1 MEKELKSNNFG
12 SSTLYTRLAELPT
25 CMYLVMRFATVE
37 KVVFPVG
44 VAVPPVLASRIGITN
59 MSGTVSSNQCCGAGA
74 GDGGAEIILR
84 NWSRNRSHN

>member
-59 MSGTVSSNQCCGAGA
+59 MMSGTVSSNSELCSISNICN
-74 GDGGAEIILR
+74 ETMKI
-84 NWSRNRSHN
+84 